1 MANDGTVK
9 IGAEIDEKEFLDSL
23 SKLSKTA
30 KSSFTNLSVSIE
42 IDKKEFDSELSK
54 LEKEAKQT
62 KPVEIPVE
70 ADADK
75 FKKELAGLGEEA
87 KKVKPTKIPVEPD
100 SDGFKKALDEL
111 EKETQKNVSS
121 LKELNRALDLNP
133 ESTDLI
139 IEKQKLLQSA
149 VESAEKKV
157 DALNSALKKAKS
169 SDAAAKDADAYRKLI
184 ITLSNAE
191 AEAKSMR
198 NELDDV
204 SDELKR
210 GVRATDDLSD
220 ATDDLG
226 GSYTSVG
233 DIIKGVAIGDL
244 IANGIQAAIS
254 GIKDLVGSLWNLDE
268 ATQEFREA
276 QGKLNTAF
284 ETAGLGPAAAK
295 QSYSEFYKILGETD
309 TAVEASQLLAKLTE
323 NEQDL
328 ATWTNI
334 AAGVA
339 GTFGDALP
347 IEGLIEAANETAK
360 TGKVTGVLADALN
373 WAGISEDEFNDG
385 LASLGSESQR
395 NNLIM
400 NTLAQTYDEAADS
413 FYRNNEAVIE
423 ARENQI
429 QLDEAMAQIGETIS
443 RIKNSFLSELTP
455 SIATAAEKFTELAN
469 SINWDELASGL
480 GDFIENIDFD
490 SVFDTIGNLVQ
501 GLISFAQAIA
511 PVISTVAELA
521 AQLFGFFEKIDPQVK
536 LFLVGFLGAIV
547 AVGKLGEAIS
557 SVGGAVSGVGK
568 IASAFSTG
576 AGDQFYN
583 TFLKWSVIIIAIIA
597 SLTLLI
603 AMINT
608 LMGKGDDMKST
619 LNSMGGA
626 MSGMNSGGASRPRA
640 RASSSPARTSASP
653 ANETSGNDGEGA
665 SITAGTF
672 SRASAV
678 RALESAIPNVEAR
691 MALATANMAPA
702 AGYSAPP
709 PFPSGGGG
717 SGGNQQAATILRPNW
732 TIQFQ
737 GDLAQLGRVL
747 DPVIKDE
754 DHRKGPGV

>member
-30 KSSFTNLSVSIE
+30 KSALNNITVDIE
-42 IDKKEFDSELSK
+42 VDKKGFSAELSK
-54 LEKEAKQT
+54 LGKDAD
-62 KPVEIPVE
+62 PVEVPVE
-70 ADADK
+70 ADTDQ
-75 FKKELAGLGEEA
+75 FKKGLDDLEREA
-87 KKVKPTKIPVEPD
+87 
-100 SDGFKKALDEL
+100 
-111 EKETQKNVSS
+111 QKNVTS
-121 LKELNRALDLNP
+121 LKELNRALELNP
-133 ESTDLI
+133 KSTDLL

-149 VESAEKKV
+149 VSAAAKKA
-157 DALNSALKKAKS
+157 DDLNSALKSAKASGEVEKN
-169 SDAAAKDADAYRKLI
+169 AEAYRKLVI
-184 ITLSNAE
+184 EFSNAE
-191 AEAKSMR
+191 AEAKNMQA
-198 NELDDV
+198 ELDDV
-204 SDELKR
+204 SAKLKN
-210 GVRATDDLSD
+210 GQGATEDMED

-226 GSYTSVG
+226 RSYTSVG

-244 IANGIQAAIS
+244 ISNGVQAAID
-254 GIKDLVGSLWNLDE
+254 GIKDLVGSLWNLDD
-268 ATQEFREA
+268 ATKEFREG
-276 QGKLNTAF
+276 QGKLNAAF
-284 ETAGLGPAAAK
+284 EAAHLGPEAAK
-295 QSYSEFYKILGETD
+295 QAYSDFYKILGDTD
-309 TAVEASQLLAKLTE
+309 TAVEASQLLATLTNSE
-323 NEQDL
+323 EDL

-334 AAGVA
+334 AAGVF

-373 WAGISEDEFNDG
+373 WAGISEDYFNEE
-385 LASLGSESQR
+385 LKWAGSESMRNQRIMKTLSVAYAEAALAFNR
-395 NNLIM
+395 NNKEII
-400 NTLAQTYDEAADS
+400 A
-413 FYRNNEAVIE
+413 

-429 QLDEAMAQIGETIS
+429 QLDEAMATVGETIS
-443 RIKNSFLSELTP
+443 KIKNSFLNELSPVISE
-455 SIATAAEKFTELAN
+455 IAGKFAELAA
-469 SINWDELASGL
+469 SVDWEELASRV
-480 GDFIENIDFD
+480 GDFVGSIDLDSIFDTIENALRNVDFD
-490 SVFDTIGNLVQ
+490 SLFDTIGDIIG

-511 PVISTVAELA
+511 PVVSTVAEFG
-521 AQLFGFFEKIDPQVK
+521 AQLFGFFERMNPQVK

-547 AVGKLGEAIS
+547 AVGKLGSAIS

-576 AGDQFYN
+576 AGDQVYN

-626 MSGMNSGGASRPRA
+626 MNGMNGGGAMKPRA
-640 RASSSPARTSASP
+640 KAKAAPPALLAAGPAS
-653 ANETSGNDGEGA
+653 EEGGEEGA

-672 SRASAV
+672 DRAATV

-709 PFPSGGGG
+709 MAHSGGGADHRQPV
-717 SGGNQQAATILRPNW
+717 QQPTQQTI
-732 TIQFQ
+732 TINFT
-737 GDLAQLGRVL
+737 GDLAQLVRVL
-747 DPVIKDE
+747 KPVIDIE
-754 DHRKGPGV
+754 NRRIGPGV

>member
-244 IANGIQAAIS
+244 ISNGVQAAIS

-268 ATQEFREA
+268 ATKEYREA

-284 ETAGLGPAAAK
+284 EAAGLGPAAAK
-295 QSYSEFYKILGETD
+295 QAYSEFYKILGETD
-309 TAVEASQLLAKLTE
+309 TATEASQLLAKLAE

-429 QLDEAMAQIGETIS
+429 QLDDSMSQIGETIS

-501 GLISFAQAIA
+501 GLISFAQTIA

-547 AVGKLGEAIS
+547 AVGKLGESIS

-626 MSGMNSGGASRPRA
+626 MNGMNSGGASRPRA
-640 RASSSPARTSASP
+640 RASSSPARMAASP
-653 ANETSGNDGEGA
+653 ANETDGNDGEGA

-672 SRASAV
+672 SRAATV
-678 RALESAIPNVEAR
+678 RALESAIPNVESR
-691 MALATANMAPA
+691 VALANASMAPA
-702 AGYSAPP
+702 AGYSTPP
-709 PFPSGGGG
+709 PASGGGV
-717 SGGNQQAATILRPNW
+717 GNAGNGQAPIILRPNW

-754 DHRKGPGV
+754 DHRKGTGV